1 MCSVKKGIFVE
12 HISSLRGSHCHRGE
26 CPRKPRAF
34 PFLSFGTCMCGRL
47 CGLPNTVALKAD
59 RNFPV
64 RLFNPET
71 AGLSTILASG
81 QRRERRTKRRAA
93 CRAWAGG
100 SYLLRSPGGS
110 GAELAHH
117 YFSARWKPRPPTP
130 KFHHIHA
137 SRPPSCWTERWKRH
151 DSSRGDKGLRA
162 VWADAHCRS

>member
-12 HISSLRGSHCHRGE
+12 HISSLRGGPSKT
-26 CPRKPRAF
+26 PRIP
-34 PFLSFGTCMCGRL
+34 LSLFWDCLCGRL

-64 RLFNPET
+64 RLFKPET
-71 AGLSTILASG
+71 AGLSTILQSG
-81 QRRERRTKRRAA
+81 QSREGRTKRRAA

-100 SYLLRSPGGS
+100 SCLLRSPGGS

-130 KFHHIHA
+130 EFHHIHA
-137 SRPPSCWTERWKRH
+137 SRPPSCWTGRCKRH
-151 DSSRGDKGLRA
+151 DSSRGDDGL
-162 VWADAHCRS
+162 